1 MTSRN
6 HHIEINAEFKKALEV
21 MEHTSKN
28 VFITGKAGTGKS
40 TLLNYFRAHTRKKVV
55 VLAPTGV
62 AALNVQGE
70 TMHSFFRFKPDIT
83 LQKIKKLSG
92 KRGRIFNEIDA
103 IIIDEISMVRADLLD
118 CADKFLRLNTA
129 GSKRPFGGIQMIFI
143 GDLYQ
148 LPPVVTS
155 SEKDIFRSHYQSQY
169 FFDAAVFKEFPMEF
183 IDLEKIYRQKDKKFI
198 GLLNAIRNNSITD
211 EDLALLN
218 RRVGAEAAV
227 GGNSGYTVHLG
238 TTNKTA
244 TEINAEHL
252 NRLKTRI
259 HTYSAKIEGD
269 FKEYSYPTD
278 SALRL
283 AVGAQVMLLNNDTA
297 GRWVNG
303 SLGEITEIKYNREE
317 NADSILVKLAEE
329 NIEEVLPF
337 SWEIFHFSFNET
349 SSIIEAETVGSF
361 TQYPLKLAWA
371 ITIHKSQGKTF
382 DRGIIDMGRGAC
394 AHGRTYVALSRCRS
408 FEGISLVRPLRKSDI
423 LMDRRVV
430 RFVTNHQY
438 GLSERDMP
446 FEDKLSMIKEAITHK
461 LCLEITYLKASD
473 EKSRRVLKPRRVG
486 TMSYLD
492 KQFIGLE
499 AFCLKRQ
506 ETRVFRVDRI
516 LEMKT
521 IKEYNNP

>member
-1 MTSRN
+1 MASN
-6 HHIEINAEFKKALEV
+6 DHIEINAEFKKALEV

-129 GSKRPFGGIQMIFI
+129 GSKRPFGGIQIIFI

-183 IDLEKIYRQKDKKFI
+183 IELEKIYRQKDEKFI

-218 RRVGAEAAV
+218 RRVGAEAAA

-244 TEINAEHL
+244 AEINAEHL

-303 SLGEITEIKYNREE
+303 SLGEITKIKSNREE
-317 NADSILVKLAEE
+317 NADSILIKLAEG

-349 SSIIEAETVGSF
+349 SSMIEAETVGSF

-382 DRGIIDMGRGAC
+382 DRVIIDMGRGAF
-394 AHGRTYVALSRCRS
+394 AHGQTYVALSRCRS

-492 KQFIGLE
+492 KEFMGLE
-499 AFCLKRQ
+499 AFCLQRK
-506 ETRVFRVDRI
+506 EDRVFRVDRI

-521 IKEYNNP
+521 MQLPT